1 MGATGPAFYTNRRR
15 QPGQFP
21 RQTGGS
27 QPVQPTI
34 QSANPVAAA
43 RQIDETPAGVELLEQ
58 FKSGMQG
65 FGSRR
70 ATLLQ
75 RLAHLADQRTLG
87 AVPLQLQTDE
97 SADRALPVGNQAG
110 SEFLEQPGLHRA
122 GPVGTLHETGIAGD
136 QQQSRETTRIACG
149 QLQRVETAHRPSE
162 QPAIPELPGQALDL
176 PIEILVMPG
185 RSAMAGQVDGLRPN
199 PALQF
204 RLQRI
209 EYPRIQPPAV
219 QQIQTI
225 HIRAAPS
232 RRVCCARAQAVTVRA
247 IIRRKPS
254 FVENTAVI
262 TVALVVAAYLLGSFS
277 SAITL
282 SRLMGFEDPRSQGSR
297 NPGATNVLRIAGKK
311 AAALTLFGDLLKGL
325 LPVLLARALL
335 DSDLAIAAVGF
346 AAFVGHCYP
355 LWYRFDG
362 GKGVATAIG
371 FVLAYDW
378 MLGLAVV
385 AIWLIVARLFK
396 LSSLAALIAF
406 ACLPALHAAVGGGAL
421 VTALFILLD
430 LILIWRHRGNIRRLL
445 RGEEPV
451 GKL

>member
-1 MGATGPAFYTNRRR
+1 M
-15 QPGQFP
+15 
-21 RQTGGS
+21 
-27 QPVQPTI
+27 
-34 QSANPVAAA
+34 
-43 RQIDETPAGVELLEQ
+43 
-58 FKSGMQG
+58 
-65 FGSRR
+65 
-70 ATLLQ
+70 
-75 RLAHLADQRTLG
+75 
-87 AVPLQLQTDE
+87 
-97 SADRALPVGNQAG
+97 
-110 SEFLEQPGLHRA
+110 
-122 GPVGTLHETGIAGD
+122 
-136 QQQSRETTRIACG
+136 
-149 QLQRVETAHRPSE
+149 
-162 QPAIPELPGQALDL
+162 
-176 PIEILVMPG
+176 
-185 RSAMAGQVDGLRPN
+185 
-199 PALQF
+199 
-204 RLQRI
+204 
-209 EYPRIQPPAV
+209 
-219 QQIQTI
+219 
-225 HIRAAPS
+225 
-232 RRVCCARAQAVTVRA
+232 RA

-262 TVALVVAAYLLGSFS
+262 TVVLVVAAYLLGSFS

-355 LWYRFDG
+355 LWYRFEG

-406 ACLPALHAAVGGGAL
+406 ACLPALHAAVGGEAP

-451 GKL
+451 SNLREEGNQADSGGSSSSDQRGRTS